1 MEKLGETEMEK
12 LIRREKK
19 SPENIYK
26 ILNAK
31 KVRYPKFD
39 NFKKGCDNYLLVEH
53 VKTSMA
59 CIVKYFIAVG
69 YEFL

>member
-1 MEKLGETEMEK
+1 MEK
-12 LIRREKK
+12 LIGREIK

-39 NFKKGCDNYLLVEH
+39 NFKKVVITIY

-59 CIVKYFIAVG
+59 CIVKNFIAVG